1 MAVRAVPESDF
12 MLANLSIKQYFDK
25 DFKNKQGVLLH
36 PQRQLDP
43 YEENEVKGTRMP
55 DYTKLSKERDIY
67 GELGWI
73 SNFNV
78 KFSKNNH
85 KMHPTYREFFDG
97 PKNYHNQF
105 NNASLT
111 NQEFFR
117 QNAPEGSVA
126 RLPRADGSL
135 SPKHSSIGFKSFKS
149 SAHKRSGTL
158 DPNSNFQGSQ
168 YATPFI
174 LNQDKSNR
182 HKVMEEVKRTVNQ
195 SSEIP
200 FLRAHYDPV
209 KLAKTHAGGFGGA
222 GAGPLPSQN
231 LTGGGGAFMT
241 TNERMEQL
249 KLRRLARKEQGWDN
263 NIKPISKYNSQV
275 HPSMRIPF
283 EQI

>member
-1 MAVRAVPESDF
+1 
-12 MLANLSIKQYFDK
+12 
-25 DFKNKQGVLLH
+25 
-36 PQRQLDP
+36 
-43 YEENEVKGTRMP
+43 MP

-97 PKNYHNQF
+97 PKNYHSQF
-105 NNASLT
+105 NNASVT

-126 RLPRADGSL
+126 RLPRGGSSL
-135 SPKHSSIGFKSFKS
+135 SPSSSVGFKSFHS
-149 SAHKRSGTL
+149 GGAHKRSGTI
-158 DPNSNFQGSQ
+158 DVQNPNFQGSS

-174 LNQDKSNR
+174 LQRDVSNR
-182 HKVMEEVKRTVNQ
+182 HRVDDNIKKTVNQ
-195 SSEIP
+195 TTEIP
-200 FLRAHYDPV
+200 FLRTQFDAMKMSRTQHGTFMGQYFGEGDNQEARAKAI
-209 KLAKTHAGGFGGA
+209 KLK
-222 GAGPLPSQN
+222 
-231 LTGGGGAFMT
+231 
-241 TNERMEQL
+241 
-249 KLRRLARKEQGWDN
+249 RLARKEQGWDN